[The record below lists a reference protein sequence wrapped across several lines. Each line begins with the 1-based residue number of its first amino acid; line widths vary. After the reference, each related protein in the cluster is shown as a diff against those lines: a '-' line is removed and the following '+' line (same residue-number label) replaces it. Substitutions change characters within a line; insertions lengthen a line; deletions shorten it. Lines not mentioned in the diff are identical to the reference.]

1 MRVLGLSFGYHD
13 AAACLVADGR
23 VVAACAEERFSRQK
37 HDAGFPM
44 AAALA
49 CLEAGATSVGEL
61 DQVVFHEDPHAKF
74 SRVLAAA
81 LGPWPASRRE
91 FVNSMKSWLGR
102 KLWAVETISARL
114 DLDPARISYFG
125 HHFSHATH
133 AFMGSGFAESAILV
147 VDAVGDWA
155 STGLYRGAWEEGR
168 PVVRR
173 VKEVAFPNSLGLV
186 YSAVTAWLGFS
197 PNDSECSTM
206 ALASFGR
213 PERYL
218 DAMRAV
224 VARDGDTVYRVDQ
237 RYFHFTGFYRGAVT
251 SRFLDAFGPPR
262 APSRPLPFASFG
274 EGGPVGDDDRRYAD
288 VAAALQ
294 RVLEERVLE
303 LAAAL
308 RREVDSENLCY
319 AGGVAMNCVC
329 NARLREEGPFARVF
343 IPPDPGDGGSA
354 VGAAL
359 YYDATER
366 ADGVVTPRYGPFLGP
381 APDERAD
388 VALVDHVDVGHVLPY
403 LKRGASADEQGPWRR
418 ERFDSPEAL
427 CEEVAGRLAA
437 GQIVG
442 WFQGRAELGPRAL
455 GNRSILARPDAVETA
470 RRLSR
475 SVKERAP
482 FRPYALAVAE
492 EDAPS
497 LLDLDPA
504 RLGDTGWMQYA
515 VRVRPAM
522 APRVAG
528 GLHVDGTTRAQVC
541 AAAESP
547 RFHALLRAYGR
558 RSGLAALVNTS
569 FNASGYPIVQTP
581 VEALSMFARTGMD
594 AVAINDTL
602 VWKHRG

>member
-1 MRVLGLSFGYHD
+1 MKVLGLSFGYHD
-13 AAACLVADGR
+13 AAACLVVDGE
-23 VVAACAEERFSRQK
+23 VVAASAEERFTRQK
-37 HDAGFPM
+37 HDADFPM
-44 AAALA
+44 AAARA
-49 CLEAGATSVGEL
+49 CLEVGALDVGAL

-81 LGPWPASRRE
+81 LGPWPGSRRE

-102 KLWAVETISARL
+102 KLWAVETISSRL

-125 HHFSHATH
+125 HHFSHAAT
-133 AFMGSGFAESAILV
+133 AFLGSGFAESAILV

-155 STGLYRGAWEEGR
+155 STGLYRGAWRDGR
-168 PVVRR
+168 PVIER

-206 ALASFGR
+206 ALASFGE
-213 PERYL
+213 PRYL
-218 DAMRAV
+218 EQMRAV
-224 VARDGDTVYRVDQ
+224 VARDEETVYRVDQ

-251 SRFLDAFGPPR
+251 RRFLDAFGPAR

-274 EGGPVGDDDRRYAD
+274 DGAPVDADDQRYAD
-288 VAAALQ
+288 VATSLQ
-294 RVLEERVLE
+294 RVLEERSLD

-308 RREVDSENLCY
+308 RRAVDSEHLCF
-319 AGGVAMNCVC
+319 AGGVAMNCVN
-329 NARLREEGPFARVF
+329 NARLRDDGPFAKVF
-343 IPPDPGDGGSA
+343 IPPDPGDGGAA

-359 YYDATER
+359 YYDATAR
-366 ADGVVTPRYGPFLGP
+366 AAGVTARYTPYLGT

-388 VALVDHVDVGHVLPY
+388 VALVDHVDVSHLRPY
-403 LKRGASADEQGPWRR
+403 LKPGAPEEAQGPWQRA
-418 ERFDSPEAL
+418 RFESPEAL

-455 GNRSILARPDAVETA
+455 GNRSILARADALETA

-475 SVKERAP
+475 AVKERAA

-492 EDAPS
+492 EDAPG
-497 LLDLDPA
+497 LLDLDAA
-504 RLGDTGWMQYA
+504 RYGETRWMQYA
-515 VRVRPAM
+515 VRVRPEQA
-522 APRVAG
+522 ARVGG
-528 GLHVDGTTRAQVC
+528 GLHVDGSTRAQVC
-541 AAAESP
+541 GAGDNP
-547 RFHALLRAYGR
+547 RLHALLRAYGR
-558 RSGLAALVNTS
+558 RSGLGALINTS
-569 FNASGYPIVQTP
+569 FNASGYPIVQSP
-581 VEALSMFARTGMD
+581 VEALAMFARTGMD
-594 AVAINDTL
+594 AVALNDTL